1 MLCIVTQTCPTLC
14 DIMDCSPWGSSVHG
28 ILQARILEWVAMPS
42 SKRSS
47 WPRDQTHSSHSA
59 GGSLPLSHQGSPSIV
74 IGLSSNAI
82 SPFRPSWRHDQQ
94 LHTFIAT
101 RFFCSLKQTHSP
113 SPEIIIHVYHIIW
126 RFLFPTRIQYKHFVY
141 LLPVVLAE
149 TETWPSMLVEQTN
162 ELMNK
167 WMSELFL
174 WGTQTFSIFL
184 DCLPPNSDLLL

>member
-1 MLCIVTQTCPTLC
+1 MRLFCPWNFPGKNIGVGCHFLLQGIFPTQ
-14 DIMDCSPWGSSVHG
+14 GSNPCLLH
-28 ILQARILEWVAMPS
+28 LLHWQA
-42 SKRSS
+42 
-47 WPRDQTHSSHSA
+47 D
-59 GGSLPLSHQGSPSIV
+59 SLPLSHQGSPSIV